1 MYSYIE
7 GKLVEKNLTNVIIES
22 NGIGYLINI
31 SLNTYSLLGD
41 EEKCKLYTHFIVRED
56 AQLLYGFAEEE
67 ERKLFRHLITVSG
80 VGANTARLIL
90 SSLSPNELYE
100 AIISNNVPVLQ
111 SIKGIGSKTAQ
122 RIIVDLQDKLE
133 KEGIPTEKLGIK
145 HNTKKDEALSGL
157 IILGFNK
164 NSAEKALNRILQTEN
179 KDLSVEQLI
188 KSALKIL

>member
-7 GKLVEKNLTNVIIES
+7 GKLVEKNLTNVVIES

-67 ERKLFRHLITVSG
+67 ERKLFRHLISVSG

-100 AIISNNVPVLQ
+100 AIIGNNVPVLQ

-122 RIIVDLQDKLE
+122 RIIVDLRDKLE
-133 KEGIPTEKLGIK
+133 KEEIPTEKLGIQ

>member
-1 MYSYIE
+1 MYSYIK
-7 GKLVEKNLTNVIIES
+7 GKLVEKNLTNVVIES

-41 EEKCKLYTHFIVRED
+41 EEKCKLFTHFIVRED

-67 ERKLFRHLITVSG
+67 ERKLFRHLISVSG

-111 SIKGIGSKTAQ
+111 SIKGIGNKTAQ
-122 RIIVDLQDKLE
+122 RIIVDLRDKLE
-133 KEGIPTEKLGIK
+133 KEGIPTEKLGIQ

-164 NSAEKALNRILQTEN
+164 NSAEKALNRILQTESG
-179 KDLSVEQLI
+179 DLSVEQLI

>member
-7 GKLVEKNLTNVIIES
+7 GKLVEKNLTNVVIES

-67 ERKLFRHLITVSG
+67 ERKLFRHLISVSG

-122 RIIVDLQDKLE
+122 RIIVDLRDKLE
-133 KEGIPTEKLGIK
+133 KEGIPTEKLGIQ

-164 NSAEKALNRILQTEN
+164 NTAEKALTKILQTEN